1 MTLQLE
7 ICSKERVFLRN
18 NLSSIT
24 IVDVFQV
31 PYDHEETQNKFRIVG
46 IVTQVYGQGFADQ
59 QEGRVV
65 LYQLL

>member
-7 ICSKERVFLRN
+7 ICSKERVSLRN

-31 PYDHEETQNKFRIVG
+31 HHEETEDKFRIVG
-46 IVTQVYGQGFADQ
+46 IVTQLYGQGFADQ
-59 QEGRVV
+59 QE
-65 LYQLL
+65 